1 MNGSIINQW
10 MNMGSLCGKA
20 FLQTLWKEDQSGHD
34 VGAFLEAESDQWW
47 SQNSSSLRVRNCK
60 IVQ

>member
-1 MNGSIINQW
+1 
-10 MNMGSLCGKA
+10 MGSLCGKA

-34 VGAFLEAESDQWW
+34 VGTFLEAESDQWW